1 MSGDGGDIRG
11 VMSPKPEPSGA
22 FAGGAAGVGGAGV
35 RAMTPEE
42 FSARLQSAWRSLW
55 LIAAAVLGQRSDAD
69 DVLQEAAMIGLR
81 KIGEFDPATN
91 FAAWMGGIV
100 RNVARN
106 HARKRVRR
114 KTMPSDPQSIDQSR
128 ESRERAA
135 EGPEFDRRGRV
146 GPEQAAFDDRVMQAL
161 EGLEDTARACLLLRT
176 LKNLPYREISALL
189 SIPEGTAMS
198 HVHRARQ
205 SLRQRLSADRPER
218 SHT

>member
-1 MSGDGGDIRG
+1 
-11 VMSPKPEPSGA
+11 
-22 FAGGAAGVGGAGV
+22 
-35 RAMTPEE
+35 
-42 FSARLQSAWRSLW
+42 LW

-114 KTMPSDPQSIDQSR
+114 QTTPSDPQSIDQSR
-128 ESRERAA
+128 VARPDGEQ
-135 EGPEFDRRGRV
+135 GPEFDRRGRIT
-146 GPEQAAFDDRVMQAL
+146 PEQAAFDDRVMHAL
-161 EGLEDTARACLLLRT
+161 DGLEDTARACLLLRT
-176 LKNLPYREISALL
+176 LRNLPYREISALL
-189 SIPEGTAMS
+189 GIPEGTAMS

-205 SLRQRLSADRPER
+205 FLRQRLSAGQPER
-218 SHT
+218 SIT